1 MNKAEIMKEFREL
14 QELIKVADFPDEV
27 GFMLTKQLVINTEL
41 KLKEL
46 KENENS

>member
-1 MNKAEIMKEFREL
+1 MNKAEIMKEFKFSQHSIL
-14 QELIKVADFPDEV
+14 NADLTDETK
-27 GFMLTKQLVINTEL
+27 FILTKRLVINTEL